1 MTKEEAFEEINKTQD
16 FYVDELIKLISSPDY
31 SSNKSLNF
39 TSATGTGKTK
49 MMSKLINRLPEYYF
63 IITTL
68 SKGQLH
74 LQIRNSLLKDCN
86 QTNFVVYGSAD
97 YRINSV
103 LEAEDII
110 GAIPINTKKPY

>member
-49 MMSKLINRLPEYYF
+49 MITRILFYYNDV
-63 IITTL
+63 I
-68 SKGQLH
+68 KGAT
-74 LQIRNSLLKDCN
+74 S
-86 QTNFVVYGSAD
+86 S
-97 YRINSV
+97 S
-103 LEAEDII
+103 
-110 GAIPINTKKPY
+110 NTQ